1 MERWQK
7 ALRKSLTRPES
18 IARHFDIPEADV
30 RGPRNEFAVRITPH
44 ALSLIREKG
53 DPIYRQL
60 VPDMA
65 ELADADLCAD
75 PLAEDENAPTPAI
88 VHRYPDRVLFL
99 VSANCACYCRFC
111 TRRRKVGD
119 PERIHPRH
127 VDGGIAYIAAHPE
140 VRDVIVSG
148 GDPLLLTDDALE
160 DILRRLRA
168 IPHVEIIRIHTRTPG
183 FLPSRITAKLVKM
196 LRKYHPLFMNVHF
209 NHPDELVPAATKAL
223 GRLADAGIPLGSQT
237 VLLKGVNDDPQVM
250 RKLMQRLLMARVR
263 PYYIFQA
270 DMVSGTEHF
279 RTSVERGLEIIEAL
293 RGWTSGLGVPYYVI
307 DAPGGG
313 GKIPILPQY
322 VLRMDDGEVT
332 IRNYAGRVFRYRQPG
347 NDPEAP
353 MTVEEMDRD
362 DFPPLPAAFPGAF
375 NPANRPAESGGG
387 ASMAH

>member
-7 ALRKSLTRPES
+7 ALQKSLTRPES
-18 IARHFDIPEADV
+18 IARHFGIPEADI

-44 ALSLIREKG
+44 ALSLIHEKG

-65 ELADADLCAD
+65 ELADADLFAD

-119 PERIHPRH
+119 PERINPRH
-127 VDGGIAYIAAHPE
+127 VDGGIAYIADHPE

-168 IPHVEIIRIHTRTPG
+168 IPHVEIIRIHSRAPN
-183 FLPSRITAKLVKM
+183 FLPQRITAKLVKM
-196 LRKYHPLFMNVHF
+196 LRKYHPLYMNVHF
-209 NHPDELVPAATKAL
+209 NHPDELVPASVKAL

-237 VLLKGVNDDPQVM
+237 VLLKGVNDDPLVM
-250 RKLMQRLLMARVR
+250 RTLMQRLLLARVR

-293 RGWTSGLGVPYYVI
+293 RGWTSGMAVPYYVI

-322 VLRMDDGEVT
+322 VLHMSDREVV
-332 IRNYAGRVFRYRQPG
+332 IRNYAGRVFRYRQPEG
-347 NDPEAP
+347 ETGAP
-353 MTVEEMDRD
+353 MVVEEMDRKD
-362 DFPPLPAAFPGAF
+362 LPNIPAPFPGAF
-375 NPANRPAESGGG
+375 APSNRSTDAGG
-387 ASMAH
+387 ASMVH